1 MAESSSSVVVSL
13 DAKAA
18 QKVPKIISLLGSRIV
33 FSVKVLPA
41 YGDLPAP
48 STTEAL
54 GIEAPALP
62 IGSPDMSKYAVP
74 ILCTAGNKRSEPYHK

>member
-1 MAESSSSVVVSL
+1 MAIR
-13 DAKAA
+13 
-18 QKVPKIISLLGSRIV
+18 PFKIIVLPESRTA
-33 FSVKVLPA
+33 FSVKVRPA
-41 YGDLPAP
+41 HGDLPAP

-74 ILCTAGNKRSEPYHK
+74 ILCTAGNKRIEPYHK